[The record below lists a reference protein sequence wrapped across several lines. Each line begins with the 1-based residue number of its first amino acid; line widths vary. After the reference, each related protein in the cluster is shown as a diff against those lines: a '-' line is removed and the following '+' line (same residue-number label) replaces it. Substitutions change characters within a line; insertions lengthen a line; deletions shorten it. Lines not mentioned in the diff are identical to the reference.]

1 VAPEDGK
8 VTNIRAFTPG
18 ASIAAGEPVLDL
30 VPAHDRF
37 VAEAQVQPTDIE
49 QVEVGQRVHV
59 RLSSYRMRTLPL
71 VPGRVVQVA
80 ADAQTTPN
88 GAAFYVVRA
97 EMDLDSLGP
106 AASDLALSA
115 GMPTEV
121 YVLGERRT
129 PLDYLW
135 SPLRNSARRTFRD

>member
-1 VAPEDGK
+1 
-8 VTNIRAFTPG
+8 
-18 ASIAAGEPVLDL
+18 
-30 VPAHDRF
+30 
-37 VAEAQVQPTDIE
+37 
-49 QVEVGQRVHV
+49 
-59 RLSSYRMRTLPL
+59 
-71 VPGRVVQVA
+71 VA